1 MYVRISHP
9 HIFFIRT
16 FAHEYMAN
24 LKEVRIRITSVG
36 STQQITKAMKLVSA
50 TKLRRAQNAITQMR
64 PYAQKLNGLLA
75 NLADSID
82 VDSLKV
88 YFDKREVKNVLIVPI
103 TSDRGLCGSFN
114 ANVIKL
120 AGRVIAE
127 KYQGKNIS
135 ILPIGKKGSEFFGKS
150 KHTVINDSRDA
161 FLTLNAETGF
171 SIGERILAEFKACKY
186 DAVEIVYNQ
195 FKNAA
200 TQILTNDQF
209 LPIDKSTF
217 GGAGDAKNDYIFE
230 PSKGEILEDLI
241 PRILKTHVY
250 RCLLD
255 SLASE
260 HGARMISMDKATDN
274 AGELIK
280 ALKLEYNRARQA
292 AITTEISEIVG
303 GAAALSS
310 N

>member
-1 MYVRISHP
+1 
-9 HIFFIRT
+9 
-16 FAHEYMAN
+16 MAN

-120 AGRVIAE
+120 ASRVIAE
-127 KYQGKNIS
+127 KYEGKNIT
-135 ILPIGKKGSEFFGKS
+135 ILPIGKKGSEFFGKT

-171 SIGERILAEFKACKY
+171 SIGERILAEFKAGKY